1 MLATNMPKTLGGN
14 STTLK
19 PKTISQRAKSQEPR
33 SLVLPK
39 DYIDII
45 CFNYSKTGYYSP
57 AYNKPRK
64 VNIKEIKEPFD

>member
-1 MLATNMPKTLGGN
+1 MSATNTPKTLGGN
-14 STTLK
+14 STTPK
-19 PKTISQRAKSQEPR
+19 PETTSWRAKSQEPR

-45 CFNYSKTGYYSP
+45 YFNYSETRHYSP

-64 VNIKEIKEPFD
+64 VDIKEIKEPFN